1 MALDHLITVLRR
13 EAEEE
18 AAAILSAAAAE
29 ADRTR
34 SRTESEL
41 AERRARVMAVRQ
53 RDRAAAVEL
62 ALVSARQAA
71 RRDILEA
78 RRRVLGRVL
87 EAVRSR
93 LPQAIT
99 TAEYLAAFPDQL
111 SEALHC
117 LGARGGTLRLQPA
130 LVDRAR
136 PLVAD
141 HSRVSLIADDAIG
154 AGFLLQSEDGAVE
167 INGTLDDRLD
177 RLTSRIALGVMAD
190 LEGPP

>member
-13 EAEEE
+13 EAEAE
-18 AAAILSAAAAE
+18 AAAILTAAAAE
-29 ADRTR
+29 TDTIR
-34 SRTESEL
+34 SRIDADL
-41 AERRARVMAVRQ
+41 AERRANVMAVRQ

-71 RRDILEA
+71 RREILEA

-87 EAVRSR
+87 EALRSR
-93 LPQAIT
+93 LPRAIA
-99 TAEYLAAFPDQL
+99 TAEYLAAFPEQL

-130 LVDRAR
+130 LVDRAG

-141 HSRVSLIADDAIG
+141 HSRVSLFADPTIG

-167 INGTLDDRLD
+167 INGTLEDRLD
-177 RLTSRIALGVMAD
+177 RLTSRVALYVMAD
-190 LEGPP
+190 LEGRA